1 MSPSNSSRPKADTN
15 GPSRSSSGFAFW
27 RGPKREQPPK
37 SRLRQNVESLLL
49 AVAVALLVRSS
60 VVEAFWVPS
69 GSMLPTIQIG
79 DHLFVNK
86 LAYGMHL
93 PFVDREVT
101 QWSPLH
107 RGDVVVFT
115 SPVDRN
121 IDLIK
126 RVIAVA
132 GDTVE
137 IRNKRLYINGAEVP
151 DPHANFNDTRNRDA
165 VPRDHFGPVTVPAD
179 KFFVMGDNR
188 DQSYDSRYWGFA
200 DERDVKG
207 QATFI
212 YWSWDSEAYSRGV
225 GHVRAWPWPFEMIAA
240 LPQGVRWDRFGHF
253 VR

>member
-1 MSPSNSSRPKADTN
+1 MARRTTPPAPSSK
-15 GPSRSSSGFAFW
+15 SGLAPLRFW
-27 RGPKREQPPK
+27 QRDHAKEPPVK
-37 SRLRQNVESLLL
+37 SRLRQNVESLGL
-49 AVAVALLVRSS
+49 AVLVALVVRSS

-86 LAYGMHL
+86 LAYGAHV
-93 PFVDREVT
+93 PFTSYEVAH
-101 QWSPLH
+101 WRPLR
-107 RGDVVVFT
+107 RGNIIVFV
-115 SPVDRN
+115 SPVDRK

-137 IRNKRLYINGAEVP
+137 IRNKRLYINGEPVA
-151 DPHANFNDTRNRDA
+151 DPYATFTDPNVHSV
-165 VPRDHFGPVTVPAD
+165 VPRDNFGPVTVPPG

-188 DQSYDSRYWGFA
+188 DQSYDSRFWGFA

-212 YWSWDSEAYSRGV
+212 YWSWDSQAHWPRWNRL
-225 GHVRAWPWPFEMIAA
+225 GHLLR
-240 LPQGVRWDRFGHF
+240 
-253 VR
+253 